1 MSDYF
6 VWDLEPAIVKFTI
19 PLIDAHMQLRYYG
32 IIFATMI
39 LGGYYLWRWQMGR
52 AKYNEEEMSAW
63 FFIGL
68 FCVVAG
74 SRLGHTLFYEWH
86 YFSRH
91 PLEILYFWKGGLAS
105 HGATI
110 GLIVGLI
117 GYSRWYK
124 IPTFEVMDCMAFPAA
139 LGATM
144 VRLGN
149 FFNSEIVGRVTDV
162 PWAVRFTHYRD
173 HGEYPRHP
181 SQLYEVFLGLIVLG
195 VLYLVDR
202 HYGAKRPKG
211 VMGATFLIVYFIGRF
226 TVEFFKE
233 YQSLTHDESLLT
245 MGQWLSIPFVLIGIA
260 WMTYALRKG
269 PEEPYGWIRQEQKD
283 REILKKTQASTKA
296 PKKKK
301 KSRK

>member
-6 VWDLEPAIVKFTI
+6 VWDIEPAIVKFTI
-19 PLIDAHMQLRYYG
+19 PFINAHMELRYYG

-39 LGGYYLWRWQMGR
+39 LGGYYLWRWQMER
-52 AKYNEEEMSAW
+52 SRYTEEETSAW

-74 SRLGHTLFYEWH
+74 SRLGHTLFYEWS

-110 GLIVGLI
+110 GLILGLI
-117 GYSRWYK
+117 VYARLYK
-124 IPTFEVMDCMAFPAA
+124 IPTFEVMDNMAFPSA

-162 PWAVRFTHYRD
+162 PWAVRFTHYSD
-173 HGEYPRHP
+173 HGEFPRHP
-181 SQLYEVFLGLIVLG
+181 SQLYEVFLGLVVLG
-195 VLYLVDR
+195 VLWLVDR
-202 HYGAKRPKG
+202 RYGAERPKG
-211 VMGATFLIVYFIGRF
+211 VMGSTFLIVYFSGRF

-233 YQSLTHDESLLT
+233 YQTLHSDASLLT
-245 MGQWLSIPFVLIGIA
+245 MGQYLSIPFVVVGIA
-260 WMTYALRKG
+260 WMIYALKKG
-269 PEEPYGWIRQEQKD
+269 PEKPYGWIRQQQRDDALLQKAASSKPSGK
-283 REILKKTQASTKA
+283 RKKG
-296 PKKKK
+296 
-301 KSRK
+301 RK